1 MSVSLI
7 LEIHAHADH
16 LSAAPHLRKSLSA
29 TVSIGS
35 HITDVQGAFRDIFNL
50 GASFPVD
57 GRQFDR
63 LLAYGETLG
72 VGDLSVSCMHT
83 PGHTPACMTYVIGDA
98 AFSGDTMFIPD
109 YGAARCDSP
118 GGDAAT
124 LYRSMRRILDLPP
137 ETRIFVCHDYGSD
150 DRPYAW
156 ESTVAEEK
164 DSNKHVKDGVSE
176 QELVHMR
183 EERDATLFM
192 PVLIL
197 PSIQINMRAGQFPKA
212 KNNGVSYLK
221 LPLNAL

>member
-1 MSVSLI
+1 
-7 LEIHAHADH
+7 
-16 LSAAPHLRKSLSA
+16 
-29 TVSIGS
+29 
-35 HITDVQGAFRDIFNL
+35 
-50 GASFPVD
+50 
-57 GRQFDR
+57 
-63 LLAYGETLG
+63 
-72 VGDLSVSCMHT
+72 
-83 PGHTPACMTYVIGDA
+83 
-98 AFSGDTMFIPD
+98 
-109 YGAARCDSP
+109 
-118 GGDAAT
+118 
-124 LYRSMRRILDLPP
+124 
-137 ETRIFVCHDYGSD
+137 VCHDYGSD